1 MPCGDLR
8 NRPPTHNNSIT
19 LSRLSSEPLHLPV
32 VKRAGFSLLLSLVVL
47 SVMILTVI
55 MVAAFLSVET
65 RLAGYAQL
73 SLRARLNGVV
83 ALRLALAH
91 TQQEAG
97 PDRRVTARADLAQPD
112 VAVSDLLNP
121 MWTGVW
127 NTQRPNQPPHWL
139 ISGRDDLAPGAQMV
153 SLSGESD
160 YPAPIW
166 LPWQKDYTPTTSN
179 LIPLVGTGSASV
191 AEANKPSGLVTLPRL
206 PLPDDDAFGKYA
218 YWVGDEGIKA
228 RFNLF
233 DTRTT
238 GTANSPG
245 NLQALRNPVTP
256 GLALLK
262 GFESYTPN
270 DGLARSLTI
279 DDVPNLTGFS
289 EGTGATPN
297 SNRLFHD
304 LSASSAGVLADA
316 YHGGLKRDLS
326 LAFELRDADFNQTEF
341 GGGKLSA
348 AATGTANGVEVI
360 SMRLPLDGNSLL
372 ATPVF
377 NRSTLEGEV
386 RGPTWWALRD
396 YHRLYKQVGWDTS
409 GTPTLKARTFYPN
422 ASRIMPPTANADP
435 NNVRQST
442 YSYSLAYNGDH
453 ATLNPQV
460 GDFGNFWNLGSQP
473 IPRALNVAATPYIH
487 RVMMVFSVNL
497 EYYPNGGAAIYFNLT
512 PIVVVHNPYN
522 VAMKFEARN
531 GAAGTYA
538 LAVSFTNWDQ
548 WIFRYKR
555 YAAYGTGP
563 TSTYEIPLS
572 SFFMQQ
578 DDQQANA
585 NDMFRLYLPNFT
597 LKPGEFRVLSGN
609 SAAMQDW
616 KRVVE
621 LSNTFNQSGGFN
633 DTLNDWGF
641 GESSRWYYDDAFG
654 FEVLPA
660 GDFRIRQGLA
670 CWPGDIINKTASTAN
685 FYNRSSEH
693 TELFYRDLN
702 PTRVGA
708 AGEKFFPNYTWIAPK
723 TNSRG
728 TPLPPSVITVMDLA
742 VKTADWTSSPY
753 PPFTH
758 SNPMAASCRADGAG
772 RTDLGEGNGFVGASP
787 SYRMRL
793 FRPSTWSEIL
803 QTTSGLGYGGYSNT
817 SSGMTVAVQTEIPL
831 AAPTGLAQYVHANL
845 SMRDQQ
851 PLLGIGSSFA
861 HTQVNSQRTTQLNS
875 PNWTDFDNAYLL
887 NHAVWD
893 QYFLSSAAPEM
904 TKAADPADPTPADP
918 TANPNA
924 SANASGNGNPN
935 STPAETRSL
944 STVLDDFV
952 NGVKP
957 LNNPRMRLLGEFRG
971 GTDLRA
977 AIGDY
982 RRSASVLLH
991 DGTFNV
997 NSTSVEAWTAVLGS
1011 AKDIATTRYAA
1022 NLPKTTSAP
1031 IQPQNTRYP
1040 RAIPQGTAAVATSTM
1055 ANASNWSG
1063 FINLTDDQV
1072 RNLAQAIVEENKAR
1086 FKVLTR
1092 TERDQNYPPAAR
1104 TFRGQIIAATPYLGL
1119 TEFINR
1125 FLNSNPQ
1132 VARCG
1137 ALQSAIFRA
1146 DKYYATKSD
1155 NSDRFSD
1162 RLSNRGVIGKVDVA
1176 ALSTTTAGPFA
1187 NPENIELPDPVG
1199 KNVTHAALGAP
1210 GNLLQSDLL
1219 EVIGSSLSTRSD
1231 TFTIR
1236 AYGEAW
1242 NTSGDSAKC
1251 WIEAVIQR
1259 IPEFVDTTN
1268 APETAVAS
1276 PKNHATLI
1284 PGTTTTSDVTTS
1296 NQLTPINNVLGRR
1309 FRIVS
1314 FRTLKPNEI

>member
-1 MPCGDLR
+1 MLP
-8 NRPPTHNNSIT
+8 RPSN
-19 LSRLSSEPLHLPV
+19 PLPQAQPA
-32 VKRAGFSLLLSLVVL
+32 KAGFSLLLSLVVL
-47 SVMILTVI
+47 SIMILSVI

-65 RLAGYAQL
+65 RLAGHAQL
-73 SLRARLNGVV
+73 ALRARLNGVV

-112 VAVSDLLNP
+112 VPVSSLLNP

-139 ISGRDDLAPGAQMV
+139 ISGRDDLDPGAQMV

-166 LPWQKDYTPTTSN
+166 LPWQKDYTPTPAN
-179 LIPLVGTGSASV
+179 LIPLVATGSASG
-191 AEANKPSGLVTLPRL
+191 AETDKPSGLVTLPRL
-206 PLPDDDAFGKYA
+206 TLPDDAFGKYA

-233 DTRTT
+233 DNRTT
-238 GTANSPG
+238 GTANSLG
-245 NLQALRNPVTP
+245 NLLALRNPVTP
-256 GLALLK
+256 GLALLP
-262 GFESYTPN
+262 GFENYTPN
-270 DGLARSLTI
+270 DGLARGQTFGDLR
-279 DDVPNLTGFS
+279 NLTGFDD
-289 EGTGATPN
+289 GTTTPLN

-304 LSASSAGVLADA
+304 LSASSAGVLADS

-326 LAFELRDADFNQTEF
+326 LAFELSDADFNLTEF
-341 GGGKLSA
+341 GAGKAGA
-348 AATGTANGVEVI
+348 AATGTANGVEPI
-360 SMRLPLDGNSLL
+360 AMRIPLDGNSQLS
-372 ATPVF
+372 APVF

-396 YHRLYKQVGWDTS
+396 YHRLYKQIGWDTS

-435 NNVRQST
+435 NNVRQTT
-442 YSYSLAYNGDH
+442 YSYALTYNGDH
-453 ATLNPQV
+453 ATLNPQAM
-460 GDFGNFWNLGSQP
+460 DYGNFWNLGTKPVPRP
-473 IPRALNVAATPYIH
+473 INVAATPYIH

-497 EYYPNGGAAIYFNLT
+497 ESFPNGGAAIYFNLT

-531 GAAGTYA
+531 GAPGTYA

-585 NDMFRLYLPNFT
+585 NDMFRLYLPDFT
-597 LKPGEFRVLSGN
+597 LKPGEFRVLSCSSPN
-609 SAAMQDW
+609 MQDW

-621 LSNTFNQSGGFN
+621 LSNAFNQSGGFN

-641 GESSRWYYDDAFG
+641 GEASRWFYDDAFG

-670 CWPGDIINKTASTAN
+670 CWPGDVINKTASTAN
-685 FYNRSSEH
+685 FYNRTSEH

-702 PTRVGA
+702 PARVGS

-723 TNSRG
+723 YSSRG
-728 TPLPPSVITVMDLA
+728 QPLPPSPITVMDLA
-742 VKTADWTSSPY
+742 VKTADWTNSPY
-753 PPFTH
+753 PLFTH

-803 QTTSGLGYGGYSNT
+803 QTSNGLGYGGYSIT
-817 SSGMTVAVQTEIPL
+817 SSGTSVAVQTEIPL
-831 AAPTGLAQYVHANL
+831 APPTGLAQYAHANL

-851 PLLGIGSSFA
+851 ALLGIGSSFA
-861 HTQVNSQRTTQLNS
+861 QTQVNVQRTTQLNS
-875 PNWTDFDNAYLL
+875 PNWTDYDNAYLL

-904 TKAADPADPTPADP
+904 TKASAPADPIPADP

-924 SANASGNGNPN
+924 NANANGNGNPN
-935 STPAETRSL
+935 STPAETRDL
-944 STVLDDFV
+944 GQVLDDFI
-952 NGVKP
+952 NGVQP
-957 LNNPRMRLLGEFRG
+957 LNNPRMRLLGEYHG

-1011 AKDIATTRYAA
+1011 AKSIATTKYAA
-1022 NLPKTTSAP
+1022 SLPKTTSTP
-1031 IQPQNTRYP
+1031 IQPQNGRFP
-1040 RAIPQGTAAVATSTM
+1040 RAIPQGTSAAAAGTM
-1055 ANASNWSG
+1055 TNTSNWSG
-1063 FINLTDDQV
+1063 FASLSDDQI
-1072 RNLAQAIVEENKAR
+1072 RNLAKAIVEENKAR
-1086 FKVLTR
+1086 FKVLAR
-1092 TERDQNYPPAAR
+1092 TERDQSYPPAAR
-1104 TFRGQIIAATPYLGL
+1104 IFRGQMTAATPYLGL
-1119 TEFINR
+1119 TEFVNR
-1125 FLNSNPQ
+1125 FLHPNPQ
-1132 VARCG
+1132 VSRCG

-1146 DKYYATKSD
+1146 DKYYATKAD

-1162 RLSNRGVIGKVDVA
+1162 RLSNKGVIGKVDAA
-1176 ALSTTTAGPFA
+1176 ALSTPTAGPFA
-1187 NPENIELPDPVG
+1187 NPENVELLDPVG
-1199 KNVTHAALGAP
+1199 KNVAHSALGAA

-1259 IPEFVDTTN
+1259 VPEFMDRSN

-1276 PKNHATLI
+1276 PKTPASLV
-1284 PGTTTTSDVTTS
+1284 PGSTVTADPTTS
-1296 NQLTPINNVLGRR
+1296 NQLTAVNQVLGRR

>member
-1 MPCGDLR
+1 
-8 NRPPTHNNSIT
+8 
-19 LSRLSSEPLHLPV
+19 
-32 VKRAGFSLLLSLVVL
+32 
-47 SVMILTVI
+47 MILSVI

-65 RLAGYAQL
+65 RLAGQAQL

-112 VAVSDLLNP
+112 VAVGSLLNP

-139 ISGRDDLAPGAQMV
+139 ISGRDDLDPGAQMV

-160 YPAPIW
+160 YPSPIW
-166 LPWQKDYTPTTSN
+166 VPWQKDYTPTLTN
-179 LIPLVGTGSASV
+179 LIPLVGTGSASG
-191 AEANKPSGLVTLPRL
+191 AEVDKPSGLVTLPRL
-206 PLPDDDAFGKYA
+206 TLPDDAFGKYA

-233 DTRTT
+233 DVRTT

-256 GLALLK
+256 GLALLP
-262 GFESYTPN
+262 GFENYTAD
-270 DGLARSLTI
+270 DGLARGQTLG
-279 DDVPNLTGFS
+279 DLRNLSGFS
-289 EGTGATPN
+289 EGTGLTRT

-304 LSASSAGVLADA
+304 LSARSAGVLADS

-326 LAFELRDADFNQTEF
+326 LAFELSDADFNQTEF
-341 GGGKLSA
+341 GAGKLGA

-360 SMRLPLDGNSLL
+360 SMRVPLDGNSLTS
-372 ATPVF
+372 TPVF
-377 NRSTLEGEV
+377 NRTTLEGEV

-396 YHRLYKQVGWDTS
+396 YHRLYKQVGWDAS
-409 GTPTLKARTFYPN
+409 GMPTLKARTFYPN

-442 YSYSLAYNGDH
+442 YSYALTYNGDH
-453 ATLNPQV
+453 ANLNPQAM
-460 GDFGNFWNLGSQP
+460 DFGNFWNLGSQP

-487 RVMMVFSVNL
+487 RVMMVFSINL
-497 EYYPNGGAAIYFNLT
+497 ESFANGGAAIYFNLT

-522 VAMKFEARN
+522 VAMTFAARN
-531 GAAGTYA
+531 GAADTYA

-585 NDMFRLYLPNFT
+585 NDMFRLYLPDFT
-597 LKPGEFRVLSGN
+597 LKPGEFRVLSC
-609 SAAMQDW
+609 SSSSMQDW

-641 GESSRWYYDDAFG
+641 GVSSRWFYDDAFG

-670 CWPGDIINKTASTAN
+670 CWPGDVINKTASTAN

-723 TNSRG
+723 YNSRG
-728 TPLPPSVITVMDLA
+728 TSLPPSVITVMDLS
-742 VKTADWTSSPY
+742 VKTADWKGSPY
-753 PPFTH
+753 PAFTH

-803 QTTSGLGYGGYSNT
+803 QTTSGLGYGGYSVT
-817 SSGMTVAVQTEIPL
+817 SSGSTVAVQTEIPL
-831 AAPTGLAQYVHANL
+831 APPTGLAQYTHANL

-861 HTQVNSQRTTQLNS
+861 YTQVNSQRTTQLNS
-875 PNWTDFDNAYLL
+875 PNWTDYDNAYLL

-893 QYFLSSAAPEM
+893 QYFLSGAAPEM
-904 TKAADPADPTPADP
+904 TKASAPADPTPADP

-924 SANASGNGNPN
+924 NANASGNGSPN
-935 STPAETRSL
+935 TTPAETRSL
-944 STVLDDFV
+944 SKVLDDFA
-952 NGVKP
+952 NGVQP
-957 LNNPRMRLLGEFRG
+957 LNNPRMRLLGEFHG
-971 GTDLRA
+971 GDDLRA

-1011 AKDIATTRYAA
+1011 AKSIATTKYAA
-1022 NLPKTTSAP
+1022 SLPNTTSTP
-1031 IQPQNTRYP
+1031 SQPQNARFP
-1040 RAIPQGTAAVATSTM
+1040 RAIPQGTSAAAAGTM
-1055 ANASNWSG
+1055 TNTSNWSG
-1063 FINLTDDQV
+1063 FASLSDDQV
-1072 RNLAQAIVEENKAR
+1072 RNLAKAIVEENKAR
-1086 FKVLTR
+1086 FKVLAR
-1092 TERDQNYPPAAR
+1092 TERDQSYPPAAR
-1104 TFRGQIIAATPYLGL
+1104 VFRGQMTAATPYLGL
-1119 TEFINR
+1119 TEFVNR
-1125 FLNSNPQ
+1125 FIHSNPQ
-1132 VARCG
+1132 VSRCG

-1155 NSDRFSD
+1155 NSDRLSD
-1162 RLSNRGVIGKVDVA
+1162 RLSNKGVIGNVDVA

-1199 KNVTHAALGAP
+1199 KNVTHVAMGAA

-1259 IPEFVDTTN
+1259 VPEFVDRTN
-1268 APETAVAS
+1268 AAETATAG
-1276 PKNHATLI
+1276 PKNPTTLV
-1284 PGTTTTSDVTTS
+1284 PGSTNTGDVTTS
-1296 NQLTPINNVLGRR
+1296 NQLTPVNNVLGRR

>member
-1 MPCGDLR
+1 M
-8 NRPPTHNNSIT
+8 
-19 LSRLSSEPLHLPV
+19 
-32 VKRAGFSLLLSLVVL
+32 GFSLLLSLVVL
-47 SVMILTVI
+47 SIMLLTVI

-65 RLAGYAQL
+65 RLASHAQL
-73 SLRARLNGVV
+73 ALRARLNGVV

-97 PDRRVTARADLAQPD
+97 PDRRATGRADLAQPD
-112 VAVSDLLNP
+112 VAPSAALNP

-139 ISGRDDLAPGAQMV
+139 ISGRDDLDAGAQMV

-166 LPWQKDYTPTTSN
+166 LPWQKDYAPTAAN
-179 LIPLVGTGSASV
+179 LIPLVATGSASGP
-191 AEANKPSGLVTLPRL
+191 ETDKPSGLVTLPRL
-206 PLPDDDAFGKYA
+206 TLPDDAFGKYA

-233 DTRTT
+233 DNRTT
-238 GTANSPG
+238 GTANSLG
-245 NLQALRNPVTP
+245 NLLALRNPVSP
-256 GLALLK
+256 GLALLP
-262 GFESYTPN
+262 GFENYAA
-270 DGLARSLTI
+270 DDALARGQTFGHLR
-279 DDVPNLTGFS
+279 NLTGFD
-289 EGTGATPN
+289 EGAGPTPN

-304 LSASSAGVLADA
+304 LSASSMGVLADA

-326 LAFELRDADFNQTEF
+326 LAFELSDADFNLTEF
-341 GGGKLSA
+341 GAGKAGA
-348 AATGTANGVEVI
+348 AATGTATGIEAVA
-360 SMRLPLDGNSLL
+360 MRVPLDGRSLT

-377 NRSTLEGEV
+377 NRSTQEGEV
-386 RGPTWWALRD
+386 RGPAWWALRD
-396 YHRLYKQVGWDTS
+396 YHRLYKQVGWDSS
-409 GTPTLKARTFYPN
+409 GLPVLKARTFYPN

-435 NNVRQST
+435 NNVRQTT
-442 YSYSLAYNGDH
+442 YSYALTYNADH
-453 ATLNPQV
+453 ATLNPQAM
-460 GDFGNFWNLGSQP
+460 DFGNFWNLGTQP
-473 IPRALNVAATPYIH
+473 VPRALNVAATPYIH

-497 EYYPNGGAAIYFNLT
+497 EAFPNGGAAIYFNLT

-585 NDMFRLYLPNFT
+585 NDMFRLYLPDFT
-597 LKPGEFRVLSGN
+597 LNPGEFRVLSC
-609 SAAMQDW
+609 SSPTMQDW

-621 LSNTFNQSGGFN
+621 LSNAFNQSGGFN

-641 GESSRWYYDDAFG
+641 GEASRWYYDDAFG

-660 GDFRIRQGLA
+660 GDFRVRQALA
-670 CWPGDIINKTASTAN
+670 CWPGDLINKTASTAN
-685 FYNRSSEH
+685 FYSKSSEH

-702 PTRVGA
+702 PARVGS

-723 TNSRG
+723 YNRRG
-728 TPLPPSVITVMDLA
+728 QPLPPSVITVMDLA
-742 VKTADWTSSPY
+742 VKTADWTRSPY

-803 QTTSGLGYGGYSNT
+803 QTSSGLGYGGYSVT
-817 SSGMTVAVQTEIPL
+817 SSGSTVAVQSEIPL
-831 AAPTGLAQYVHANL
+831 APPTGLAQYAHANL

-851 PLLGIGSSFA
+851 PLLGVGSSFA
-861 HTQVNSQRTTQLNS
+861 HTQVNVQRTTQINS
-875 PNWTDFDNAYLL
+875 PNWTDYDNAYLL

-893 QYFLSSAAPEM
+893 QFFLSSAAPEM
-904 TKAADPADPTPADP
+904 NRASAPADPIPADP

-924 SANASGNGNPN
+924 NPNSNGNGNPN
-935 STPAETRSL
+935 STPSEARSL
-944 STVLDDFV
+944 SQVLDDFV
-952 NGVKP
+952 NGVQP

-971 GTDLRA
+971 GPDLRA
-977 AIGDY
+977 AVGDY

-1011 AKDIATTRYAA
+1011 AKAIATTRYAA
-1022 NLPKTTSAP
+1022 NQPNTTSTP
-1031 IQPQNTRYP
+1031 LQPQNARYP
-1040 RAIPQGTAAVATSTM
+1040 RATPQGNSDVAAGTM
-1055 ANASNWSG
+1055 TNASNWSG
-1063 FINLTDDQV
+1063 FVNLSDDQV
-1072 RNLAQAIVEENKAR
+1072 RNLAKAIVEENKAR

-1092 TERDQNYPPAAR
+1092 TERDQSYPPTAR
-1104 TFRGQIIAATPYLGL
+1104 IFRGQMTAATPYLGL
-1119 TEFINR
+1119 TEFVNR
-1125 FLNSNPQ
+1125 FLHPNPQ
-1132 VARCG
+1132 VSRCG

-1146 DKYYATKSD
+1146 DKYYTFKSD

-1162 RLSNRGVIGKVDVA
+1162 RLSNKGLIGAVDA
-1176 ALSTTTAGPFA
+1176 ASLSTPTAGPFA
-1187 NPENIELPDPVG
+1187 NPENIEQLDPTG
-1199 KNVTHAALGAP
+1199 KNVSHVALGAP

-1219 EVIGSSLSTRSD
+1219 EVLGSSLATRSD

-1259 IPEFVDTTN
+1259 LPEFMDAN
-1268 APETAVAS
+1268 DAPETAVAT
-1276 PKNHATLI
+1276 PKNTSSLV
-1284 PGTTTTSDVTTS
+1284 PGSLSTGDATTS
-1296 NQLTPINNVLGRR
+1296 NQLTAVNQVLGRR

>member
-1 MPCGDLR
+1 M
-8 NRPPTHNNSIT
+8 
-19 LSRLSSEPLHLPV
+19 
-32 VKRAGFSLLLSLVVL
+32 GFSLLLSLVVL
-47 SVMILTVI
+47 SIMILSVI

-65 RLAGYAQL
+65 RLASHAQL

-112 VAVSDLLNP
+112 VAVGDLLNP

-139 ISGRDDLAPGAQMV
+139 VSGRDDLEPGVQMV
-153 SLSGESD
+153 SLSGEID
-160 YPAPIW
+160 YPAPLW
-166 LPWQKDYTPTTSN
+166 LPWQKDYTPTPTN
-179 LIPLVGTGSASV
+179 LITLVGLGSASG
-191 AEANKPSGLVTLPRL
+191 AEANKPSGLVALPRL
-206 PLPDDDAFGKYA
+206 TLPDDTSGKYA

-233 DTRTT
+233 DARTP
-238 GTANSPG
+238 GTANSLG
-245 NLQALRNPVTP
+245 NLLALRNPVTP
-256 GLALLK
+256 GLALLT
-262 GFESYTPN
+262 GFENHTPN
-270 DGLARSLTI
+270 DGLARGQTFGDI
-279 DDVPNLTGFS
+279 RNLTGFS
-289 EGTGATPN
+289 EGTGVTPN

-304 LSASSAGVLADA
+304 LSASAAGVLADP

-326 LAFELRDADFNQTEF
+326 LAFELGDAEFQQTEF
-341 GGGKLSA
+341 GAGKPGA
-348 AATGTANGVEVI
+348 AATGTANGVEAI
-360 SMRLPLDGNSLL
+360 TMRVPLDGGSLL
-372 ATPVF
+372 STPVF
-377 NRSTLEGEV
+377 NRSTLDGEV

-396 YHRLYKQVGWDTS
+396 YHRLYKQVGWDAT
-409 GTPTLKARTFYPN
+409 GLPTLKARTFYPN
-422 ASRIMPPTANADP
+422 ASRIKSPTANADP

-442 YSYSLAYNGDH
+442 YSYAMTYNGDH
-453 ATLNPQV
+453 ASLNPQAA
-460 GDFGNFWNLGSQP
+460 DFGNFWNLGTQP
-473 IPRALNVAATPYIH
+473 IPRPLNVAATPYIH

-497 EYYPNGGAAIYFNLT
+497 EAFPNGGAAIYFNLT

-531 GAAGTYA
+531 GAAGNYA

-585 NDMFRLYLPNFT
+585 NDMFRLYLPDFT
-597 LKPGEFRVLSGN
+597 LKPGEFRVLSC
-609 SAAMQDW
+609 SSPTMQDW

-621 LSNTFNQSGGFN
+621 LSNAFNQSGGFN

-641 GESSRWYYDDAFG
+641 GEASRWFYDDAFG

-670 CWPGDIINKTASTAN
+670 CWPGDVINKATTTAEL
-685 FYNRSSEH
+685 YGKSSEH

-702 PTRVGA
+702 PARVGA
-708 AGEKFFPNYTWIAPK
+708 AGEKFFPNYSWIAPK
-723 TNSRG
+723 YNSRG
-728 TPLPPSVITVMDLA
+728 TPLPPSVITVMDLS
-742 VKTADWTSSPY
+742 VKTADWASAPF
-753 PPFTH
+753 PLFTH

-793 FRPSTWSEIL
+793 FRPSSWSEIL
-803 QTTSGLGYGGYSNT
+803 QTTSGLGYGGYSTT
-817 SSGMTVAVQTEIPL
+817 SSGTTVAVQTEIPL
-831 AAPTGLAQYVHANL
+831 APPTGLAQYTHANL

-861 HTQVNSQRTTQLNS
+861 PTHVNVQRTTQQNS
-875 PNWTDFDNAYLL
+875 PSWTDYDNAYLL

-904 TKAADPADPTPADP
+904 TKAAAPADPTPADP
-918 TANPNA
+918 TTSLNP
-924 SANASGNGNPN
+924 SAQ
-935 STPAETRSL
+935 PAETRSL
-944 STVLDDFV
+944 SQVLDDFV
-952 NGVKP
+952 NGVQP
-957 LNNPRMRLLGEFRG
+957 LNNPRMRLLGEFHG
-971 GTDLRA
+971 GTDLRS

-997 NSTSVEAWTAVLGS
+997 NSTSVEAWTAVLGA
-1011 AKDIATTRYAA
+1011 AKGIATTRYAA
-1022 NLPKTTSAP
+1022 NLPNTTSAP
-1031 IQPQNTRYP
+1031 IQAQNARYP
-1040 RAIPQGTAAVATSTM
+1040 RAVPQGTAAVAAGTM
-1055 ANASNWSG
+1055 TNTTNWSG
-1063 FINLTDDQV
+1063 FSSLSDDQV
-1072 RNLAQAIVEENKAR
+1072 RNLAKAIVEENKAR

-1092 TERDQNYPPAAR
+1092 TERDQSYPPTAR
-1104 TFRGQIIAATPYLGL
+1104 IFRGQMIAATPYLGL
-1119 TEFINR
+1119 TEFVNR
-1125 FLNSNPQ
+1125 FLHPSPL

-1146 DKYYATKSD
+1146 DKYYAKKSD
-1155 NSDRFSD
+1155 NSDRLSD
-1162 RLSNRGVIGKVDVA
+1162 RLSNKGLLGKVDAA

-1187 NPENIELPDPVG
+1187 NPENIELPDPTG
-1199 KNVTHAALGAP
+1199 KNVAHTALGAP

-1219 EVIGSSLSTRSD
+1219 EVIGGSLSTRSD

-1236 AYGEAW
+1236 AYGEAA
-1242 NTSGDSAKC
+1242 NTVGDSAKC

-1259 IPEFVDTTN
+1259 VPEFMDATN

-1276 PKNHATLI
+1276 PKNPSSLV
-1284 PGTTTTSDVTTS
+1284 PGATTTSEATTS
-1296 NQLTPINNVLGRR
+1296 NQLTAVNHLLGRR

>member
-1 MPCGDLR
+1 
-8 NRPPTHNNSIT
+8 
-19 LSRLSSEPLHLPV
+19 
-32 VKRAGFSLLLSLVVL
+32 
-47 SVMILTVI
+47 MILTVI

-65 RLAGYAQL
+65 RLAGFAQL

-139 ISGRDDLAPGAQMV
+139 ISGRDDRDAGAQMV

-160 YPAPIW
+160 YPTPIW

-179 LIPLVGTGSASV
+179 LIPLVGTGSASI
-191 AEANKPSGLVTLPRL
+191 AEGNKPSGLVTLPRL

-233 DTRTT
+233 DVRTT

-256 GLALLK
+256 GLSLLA
-262 GFESYTPN
+262 GFENYTPN
-270 DGLARSLTI
+270 DGLTRSLTI
-279 DDVPNLTGFS
+279 DDIPNLTGFN
-289 EGTGATPN
+289 EGTGATRN

-304 LSASSAGVLADA
+304 LSASAAGVLADS

-326 LAFELRDADFNQTEF
+326 LAFELGDADFNQTEF
-341 GGGKLSA
+341 GAGKLGA

-360 SMRLPLDGNSLL
+360 SMRVPLDGNSLL
-372 ATPVF
+372 STPVF

-422 ASRIMPPTANADP
+422 ASRMMPPTANADP
-435 NNVRQST
+435 NNVRQTT
-442 YSYSLAYNGDH
+442 YSYSLTYNGDH
-453 ATLNPQV
+453 ANLNPQAM
-460 GDFGNFWNLGSQP
+460 DFGNFWNLGTKP
-473 IPRALNVAATPYIH
+473 VPRPLNVAATPYIH
-487 RVMMVFSVNL
+487 RVMMVFSINI
-497 EYYPNGGAAIYFNLT
+497 EYAPNGGAAIYFNLN

-522 VAMKFEARN
+522 VAMTFGARN

-555 YAAYGTGP
+555 YADGGTGP

-585 NDMFRLYLPNFT
+585 NDMFRLYLPDFT
-597 LKPGEFRVLSGN
+597 LKPGEFRVLSSS
-609 SAAMQDW
+609 SATMQDW

-670 CWPGDIINKTASTAN
+670 CWPGDVINKTASTAN

-708 AGEKFFPNYTWIAPK
+708 AGERFFPNYTWIAPK
-723 TNSRG
+723 FNSRG
-728 TPLPPSVITVMDLA
+728 APLPPSVITVMDLS
-742 VKTADWTSSPY
+742 VKTADWSGAPY
-753 PPFTH
+753 PLFTH

-803 QTTSGLGYGGYSNT
+803 QTTSGLGYGGYSTT
-817 SSGMTVAVQTEIPL
+817 SSGTTVAVQTEIPL

-861 HTQVNSQRTTQLNS
+861 HTQVNAQRTTQLNS
-875 PNWTDFDNAYLL
+875 PNWTDYDNAYLL

-893 QYFLSSAAPEM
+893 QYFLSGAAPEM
-904 TKAADPADPTPADP
+904 TKATAPADPTPADP

-924 SANASGNGNPN
+924 NANSTGNGNPN

-971 GTDLRA
+971 GPDLRA
-977 AIGDY
+977 AMGDY

-1011 AKDIATTRYAA
+1011 AKAIATTKYAA
-1022 NLPKTTSAP
+1022 SLPNTTITPPP

-1040 RAIPQGTAAVATSTM
+1040 RATPQGTSAVAAGTM
-1055 ANASNWSG
+1055 TNASNWSG
-1063 FINLTDDQV
+1063 FVNLSDSQV
-1072 RNLAQAIVEENKAR
+1072 RNLAQAIVDENKAR

-1104 TFRGQIIAATPYLGL
+1104 IFRGQMTAATPYLGL
-1119 TEFINR
+1119 TEFVNR
-1125 FLNSNPQ
+1125 FLHPSPL
-1132 VARCG
+1132 VSRSG

-1146 DKYYATKSD
+1146 DKYYASTTNTAD
-1155 NSDRFSD
+1155 HFSD
-1162 RLSNRGVIGKVDVA
+1162 RLSNKGAIGKVDA
-1176 ALSTTTAGPFA
+1176 ASLSTTTAGPFA
-1187 NPENIELPDPVG
+1187 NPENIELPDPAG
-1199 KNVTHAALGAP
+1199 QNVSHAALGAP

-1259 IPEFVDTTN
+1259 IPEFIDSTN
-1268 APETAVAS
+1268 AAETAAAG
-1276 PKNHATLI
+1276 PKNPTTLV

-1296 NQLTPINNVLGRR
+1296 NQLTPVNNVLGRR

>member
-1 MPCGDLR
+1 
-8 NRPPTHNNSIT
+8 
-19 LSRLSSEPLHLPV
+19 
-32 VKRAGFSLLLSLVVL
+32 VVL

-65 RLAGYAQL
+65 RLAGFAQL

-112 VAVSDLLNP
+112 IAVSDLLNP

-139 ISGRDDLAPGAQMV
+139 ISGRDDVGAGAQMV

-160 YPAPIW
+160 YPTPIW

-206 PLPDDDAFGKYA
+206 PLPDDDALGKYA

-233 DTRTT
+233 DVRTT

-256 GLALLK
+256 GLALLA
-262 GFESYTPN
+262 GFENYTPN
-270 DGLARSLTI
+270 DGLVRSLTI
-279 DDVPNLTGFS
+279 DDIPNLTGFS
-289 EGTGATPN
+289 EGTGATRN
-297 SNRLFHD
+297 SNRFFHD
-304 LSASSAGVLADA
+304 LSASSAGVLADS

-326 LAFELRDADFNQTEF
+326 LAFELGDADFNQTEF
-341 GGGKLSA
+341 GAGKLGA

-360 SMRLPLDGNSLL
+360 SMRVPLDGNSLL
-372 ATPVF
+372 STPVF

-422 ASRIMPPTANADP
+422 ASRMMPPTANADP
-435 NNVRQST
+435 NNVRQTT
-442 YSYSLAYNGDH
+442 YSYSLTYNGDH
-453 ATLNPQV
+453 ANLNPQAM
-460 GDFGNFWNLGSQP
+460 DFGNFWNLGTKP
-473 IPRALNVAATPYIH
+473 VPRPLNVAATPYIH
-487 RVMMVFSVNL
+487 RVMMVFSINI
-497 EYYPNGGAAIYFNLT
+497 EYAPNGGAAIYFNLT

-522 VAMKFEARN
+522 VAMTFAARN
-531 GAAGTYA
+531 GAAGNYA

-585 NDMFRLYLPNFT
+585 NDMFRLYLPDFT
-597 LKPGEFRVLSGN
+597 LKPGEFRVLSC
-609 SAAMQDW
+609 SSPTMQDW

-621 LSNTFNQSGGFN
+621 LANTFNQSGGFN

-660 GDFRIRQGLA
+660 GDFRVRQGLA
-670 CWPGDIINKTASTAN
+670 CWPGDVINKTASTAN
-685 FYNRSSEH
+685 FYGKSSEH

-723 TNSRG
+723 YNSRG
-728 TPLPPSVITVMDLA
+728 APLPPSVITVMDLS
-742 VKTADWTSSPY
+742 VKTADWSNSPY
-753 PPFTH
+753 PLFSH

-793 FRPSTWSEIL
+793 FRPASWSEIL
-803 QTTSGLGYGGYSNT
+803 QTTSGLGYGGYSTT
-817 SSGMTVAVQTEIPL
+817 SSGSTIAVQTEIPL
-831 AAPTGLAQYVHANL
+831 ASPTGLAQYVHANL

-861 HTQVNSQRTTQLNS
+861 HTQVNAQRTTQLNS
-875 PNWTDFDNAYLL
+875 PNWTDYDNAYLL

-893 QYFLSSAAPEM
+893 QYFLSGAAPEM
-904 TKAADPADPTPADP
+904 TKASAPADPTPADP
-918 TANPNA
+918 TANSNA
-924 SANASGNGNPN
+924 NANASGNGNPN

-952 NGVKP
+952 NGVQP
-957 LNNPRMRLLGEFRG
+957 LNNPRMRLLGEFHSG
-971 GTDLRA
+971 EDLRSA
-977 AIGDY
+977 MGDY

-1011 AKDIATTRYAA
+1011 AKAIATTKYAA
-1022 NLPKTTSAP
+1022 NLPNTTSTP

-1040 RAIPQGTAAVATSTM
+1040 RATPQGTSEVAVGTM
-1055 ANASNWSG
+1055 KNASNWSG
-1063 FINLTDDQV
+1063 FVNLSDSQV
-1072 RNLAQAIVEENKAR
+1072 RNLAKAIVEENKAR
-1086 FKVLTR
+1086 FKVLAR
-1092 TERDQNYPPAAR
+1092 TERDQSYPPAAR
-1104 TFRGQIIAATPYLGL
+1104 IFRGQMTAATPYLGL
-1119 TEFINR
+1119 TEFVNR
-1125 FLNSNPQ
+1125 FLHPSPL
-1132 VARCG
+1132 VSRCG

-1146 DKYYATKSD
+1146 DKYYASTTNTVD
-1155 NSDRFSD
+1155 HFSD
-1162 RLSNRGVIGKVDVA
+1162 RLSNKGAIGKVDVA

-1199 KNVTHAALGAP
+1199 QNVTHAALGAP

-1259 IPEFVDTTN
+1259 IPEFIDTTN
-1268 APETAVAS
+1268 AAETAAAG
-1276 PKNHATLI
+1276 PKNPATLV
-1284 PGTTTTSDVTTS
+1284 PGSTNTGDVTTS
-1296 NQLTPINNVLGRR
+1296 NQLTPVNNLLGRR

>member
-1 MPCGDLR
+1 
-8 NRPPTHNNSIT
+8 
-19 LSRLSSEPLHLPV
+19 
-32 VKRAGFSLLLSLVVL
+32 
-47 SVMILTVI
+47 MILSVI
-55 MVAAFLSVET
+55 MVAGFLSVET
-65 RLAGYAQL
+65 RLAGHAQL
-73 SLRARLNGVV
+73 SLRARLNGIV

-139 ISGRDDLAPGAQMV
+139 ISGRDDLEPGAQMV

-166 LPWQKDYTPTTSN
+166 LPWQKDYTPTTNN
-179 LIPLVGTGSASV
+179 LIPLIGKGSASG
-191 AEANKPSGLVTLPRL
+191 AETDKPSGLVALPRL
-206 PLPDDDAFGKYA
+206 TLPDDDAFGKYA

-233 DTRTT
+233 DGRTT
-238 GTANSPG
+238 GTANSLG
-245 NLQALRNPVTP
+245 NLLALRNPVTP

-262 GFESYTPN
+262 GFENYTPN
-270 DGLARSLTI
+270 DGLARSTTI

-289 EGTGATPN
+289 EGTGAMRN

-304 LSASSAGVLADA
+304 LSAHSAGVLADS
-316 YHGGLKRDLS
+316 YNGGLKRDLS
-326 LAFELRDADFNQTEF
+326 LVFELADADFQRTEF
-341 GGGKLSA
+341 GGGMPGA
-348 AATGTANGVEVI
+348 AATGTANGIDAV
-360 SMRLPLDGNSLL
+360 SMRVPLDGNSLTV
-372 ATPVF
+372 TPVF
-377 NRSTLEGEV
+377 NRTTLEGEV
-386 RGPTWWALRD
+386 RGPAWWALRD
-396 YHRLYKQVGWDTS
+396 YHRLYKQIGWDTS

-422 ASRIMPPTANADP
+422 ASRILPPTANADP

-442 YSYSLAYNGDH
+442 YSYALTYNGDH
-453 ATLNPQV
+453 ANLNPQAM
-460 GDFGNFWNLGSQP
+460 DFGNFWNLGTQP
-473 IPRALNVAATPYIH
+473 VPRQLNVAATPYIH
-487 RVMMVFSVNL
+487 RVMMVFSVNM
-497 EYYPNGGAAIYFNLT
+497 EYIDNLAAAIYFNLT

-531 GAAGTYA
+531 GAPGTYA

-555 YAAYGTGP
+555 YAFRGTGP

-585 NDMFRLYLPNFT
+585 NDMFRLYLPDFT
-597 LKPGEFRVLSGN
+597 LKPGEFRVLSCT
-609 SAAMQDW
+609 STTMQDW

-621 LSNTFNQSGGFN
+621 LGNSFNQTGGLN

-641 GESSRWYYDDAFG
+641 GEASRWYASDSFG
-654 FEVLPA
+654 FSVIPA
-660 GDFRIRQGLA
+660 GDFRIRLGLA
-670 CWPGDIINKTASTAN
+670 CWPGDVINKSANTAN
-685 FYNRSSEH
+685 LYSKSSEH
-693 TELFYRDLN
+693 TELFYRDLT
-702 PTRVGA
+702 PTRVGNA
-708 AGEKFFPNYTWIAPK
+708 VEKTFPTYEYITPRF
-723 TNSRG
+723 NSLGR
-728 TPLPPSVITVMDLA
+728 PNPPSIITVMDLA
-742 VKTADWTSSPY
+742 VKTADEKAPPLSYFASY
-753 PPFTH
+753 PASAPFPIFTH

-772 RTDLGEGNGFVGASP
+772 RTDLGDGNGFTGASP
-787 SYRMRL
+787 SYRMRISC
-793 FRPSTWSEIL
+793 PSTWAEVL
-803 QTTSGLGYGGYSNT
+803 QTSSGLTYGGYSLKST
-817 SSGMTVAVQTEIPL
+817 SGTTIAVQTEIPL
-831 AAPTGLAQYVHANL
+831 APPTGLAQYVHANL

-861 HTQVNSQRTTQLNS
+861 HTQVNAQRTTQLNS

-893 QYFLSSAAPEM
+893 QYFLSSASPEM
-904 TKAADPADPTPADP
+904 TKAATPADPIPADP

-924 SANASGNGNPN
+924 NANAAGNGNPN
-935 STPAETRSL
+935 TTPSETRSL
-944 STVLDDFV
+944 SKVLDDFV
-952 NGVKP
+952 NGVQP

-971 GTDLRA
+971 GADLRA
-977 AIGDY
+977 AMGDY

-1011 AKDIATTRYAA
+1011 AKAIATSRYAA
-1022 NLPKTTSAP
+1022 NLPNTTSAP
-1031 IQPQNTRYP
+1031 IQAQNTRYP
-1040 RAIPQGTAAVATSTM
+1040 RAIPQGTAAVAAGSMTNT
-1055 ANASNWSG
+1055 SNWSG
-1063 FINLTDDQV
+1063 FVNLSDSQV
-1072 RNLAQAIVEENKAR
+1072 RNLAKAIVEENKAR
-1086 FKVLTR
+1086 FKVLAR
-1092 TERDQNYPPAAR
+1092 TERDQSFPPSPR
-1104 TFRGQIIAATPYLGL
+1104 IFRGQMTAATPYLGL
-1119 TEFINR
+1119 TEFVNR
-1125 FLNSNPQ
+1125 FLHPSPQ
-1132 VARCG
+1132 VSRCG

-1146 DKYYATKSD
+1146 DKYYASTTNTVD
-1155 NSDRFSD
+1155 HFSD
-1162 RLSNRGVIGKVDVA
+1162 RLSNKGLIGKVDVA

-1187 NPENIELPDPVG
+1187 NPENIELPDPTG
-1199 KNVTHAALGAP
+1199 ANVTHAALGAP

-1259 IPEFVDTTN
+1259 IPEFIDSSN
-1268 APETAVAS
+1268 APETAVAG
-1276 PKNHATLI
+1276 PKNPTTLV
-1284 PGTTTTSDVTTS
+1284 PGSTNTGDVTTS
-1296 NQLTPINNVLGRR
+1296 NQLTPVNNVLGRR
-1309 FRIVS
+1309 FRVVS